1 MVPKT
6 HLAGHILADVGLVLV
21 ALILVALGCT
31 LMFYTLRP
39 LFKKKFAPEPLP
51 QFPGSNI
58 QTFYTD
64 HPTSKGAYLV
74 GMGIFLI
81 WGLFF
86 GFLTCWGLF
95 DLMNCYVLR
104 LDTTCDASTIGLTFV
119 FIVCTLLPM
128 AGIWQMRQ
136 IFKKPVFCVSEE
148 GLLYQG
154 EFIPWNNV
162 KRVVCIKN
170 PTRYRGTYLE
180 LLHAKETKLK
190 WLLRPQSER
199 ELTRY
204 YMLSLPSRETFKQ
217 ALRAYVPV
225 EEK

>member
-1 MVPKT
+1 MD
-6 HLAGHILADVGLVLV
+6 GI
-21 ALILVALGCT
+21 LILVALFLIGLGVT
-31 LMFYTLRP
+31 LLVYTLRP
-39 LFKKKFAPEPLP
+39 LFKNKFAPQPLP
-51 QFPGSNI
+51 QFPGDNI
-58 QTFYTD
+58 QAFYSD
-64 HPTSKGAYLV
+64 HPTSKIAYRVAMTLFFI
-74 GMGIFLI
+74 M
-81 WGLFF
+81 GLFF
-86 GFLTCWGLF
+86 GFLTLWGLF
-95 DLMNCYVLR
+95 DLVKCYVLR

-128 AGIWQMRQ
+128 AGIWEVYQR
-136 IFKKPVFCVSEE
+136 FKKPVFCISEE

-162 KRVVCIKN
+162 KQVVCVEK

-190 WLLRPQSER
+190 WLFRPQSER

-204 YMLSLPSRETFKQ
+204 YMLSLSSQESFKQ
-217 ALRAYVPV
+217 AVRAYVPV